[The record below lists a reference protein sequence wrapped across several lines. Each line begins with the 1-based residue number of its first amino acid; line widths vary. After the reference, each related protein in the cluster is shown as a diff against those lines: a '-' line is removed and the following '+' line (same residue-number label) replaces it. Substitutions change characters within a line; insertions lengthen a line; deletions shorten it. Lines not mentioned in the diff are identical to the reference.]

1 MKARLKLNLFCSI
14 CYNKIFLGKEIL
26 LEKCKK
32 IGRFFELDFRA
43 LPRSGAFTSRDIK
56 NISCTTSIFCLSSV
70 KISNVYLYPFWR
82 NDLDK
87 TTYQKSQ
94 NRRYFETGSDVIKTK
109 KSIIDLYHKV
119 SYVKISWKSI
129 ESFSRNRRNKI
140 GKKTRHDLVASNEE
154 VFRPIDP

>member
-14 CYNKIFLGKEIL
+14 CYNKICLDKEIL

-43 LPRSGAFTSRDIK
+43 LPRSCAFKSRYIK

-70 KISNVYLYPFWR
+70 KISNVSLYPFWR

-87 TTYQKSQ
+87 MTYKKSQ
-94 NRRYFETGSDVIKTK
+94 NRRFFETGSDVIKTK
-109 KSIIDLYHKV
+109 ESIIALYHKV
-119 SYVKISWKSI
+119 SCVKIS
-129 ESFSRNRRNKI
+129 
-140 GKKTRHDLVASNEE
+140 
-154 VFRPIDP
+154 